1 MEHWDWFMERAF
13 GGDAP
18 DHRITMLQIAARTVV
33 VFLGGLA
40 LVRWGKSRLISRA
53 TPLDVILGFI
63 LGSLLSRGIT
73 GHAAIS
79 DTLVASAVLIGLH
92 WALTG
97 LACYSPRFES
107 WIKGH
112 SYVLVE
118 HGEVRRANMMQ
129 SHVSECDLAEALRLQ
144 GLTELA
150 QVRLAFKERNGEM
163 SIIKAKTAVSG
174 DADSVRHPP
183 TDG

>member
-1 MEHWDWFMERAF
+1 METWNWLVERVF

-18 DHRITMLQIAARTVV
+18 QYPLSALQVAARATV
-33 VFLGGLA
+33 VFLSGLA

-92 WALTG
+92 WVLTA
-97 LACYSPRFES
+97 LACYSPRFEE

-118 HGEVRRANMMQ
+118 HGQPRHANLMQ

-144 GLTELA
+144 GLSELS
-150 QVRLAFKERNGEM
+150 QVRLAFKERNGEV
-163 SIIKAKTAVSG
+163 SIIKARPTAVDNG
-174 DADSVRHPP
+174 DAARRLH